1 MQAMVKRIIIVIV
14 VLAVLG
20 GAGWWAWLTYGDDGA
35 QAAETPGG
43 TGTVEA
49 REVAISSV
57 MPGRIIEV
65 LAEEGSEVTS
75 GTPLFKLDEAL
86 LALQVTQ
93 AEASVRAA
101 QASLDQA
108 KADSGTTG
116 EIASAQA
123 RLDTAKAAL
132 EMAKLQVDYATITA
146 PMDGVVTQVSAA
158 VGENAAAG
166 KTLATVADLSDLTIK
181 IYVPETEI
189 GDVEIGDMATVTTDS
204 SDRTF
209 SAEVVRIA
217 SEAEFTPGN
226 IETKEQRVK
235 LVYKVVLAVGSS
247 GDVLKPGMLADVTF
261 E

>member
-1 MQAMVKRIIIVIV
+1 MVKRIIIVIV

-20 GAGWWAWLTYGDDGA
+20 GAGWWAWLTFGDDGT
-35 QAAETPGG
+35 QATETTGG

-57 MPGRIIEV
+57 MPGRIVEV
-65 LAEEGSEVTS
+65 LTEEGSEVAS
-75 GTPLFKLDEAL
+75 GAPLFKLDEAL
-86 LALQVTQ
+86 LQLQVTQ

-101 QASLDQA
+101 RATLDQA
-108 KADSGTTG
+108 KADKGTTG

-123 RLDTAKAAL
+123 RLDTANAAL
-132 EMAKLQVDYATITA
+132 TMAELQVEYATITA
-146 PMDGVVTQVSAA
+146 PMDGVVTQISAVA
-158 VGENAAAG
+158 GENAAAG
-166 KTLATVADLSDLTIK
+166 KTLATVADLSELTIK

-189 GDVEIGDMATVTTDS
+189 GDVKIGDKATVTTDS

-209 SAEVVRIA
+209 TAEVIRIA

-235 LVYKVVLAVGSS
+235 LVYEVVLAVEND
-247 GDVLKPGMLADVTF
+247 GDVLKPGMLADVAF
-261 E
+261 

>member
-1 MQAMVKRIIIVIV
+1 MVKRIIIIIV

-20 GAGWWAWLTYGDDGA
+20 GAGWWAWLTYGDEGGEIT
-35 QAAETPGG
+35 QSPGG

-57 MPGRIIEV
+57 MPGRIVEV

-75 GTPLFKLDEAL
+75 GTPLFRLDTAL
-86 LALQVTQ
+86 LNLQVTQ

-101 QASLDQA
+101 QAAFDQA
-108 KADSGTTG
+108 KVDKGTAG

-123 RLDTAKAAL
+123 RLDQAKAAL
-132 EMAKLQVDYATITA
+132 EMAKLQVEYATITA
-146 PMDGVVTQVSAA
+146 PMDGVVTQVSATA
-158 VGENAAAG
+158 GENAAAG
-166 KTLATVADLSDLTIK
+166 KTLAMVADLSELTIK

-189 GDVEIGDMATVTTDS
+189 GDVNIGDRAHVITDS
-204 SDRTF
+204 SDRNFT
-209 SAEVVRIA
+209 AEVIRIA

-235 LVYKVVLAVGSS
+235 LVYEVVLTVEND